1 VLLELRLS
9 SFTKANTYYSGGNF
23 MGTSRFSMKKALSFT
38 QFAALSLVIGGSALA
53 ATGAIS
59 LSDVNQKVATL
70 VAPFNDQKTAMDF
83 SFTRLAVDEVRA
95 TEFGFKGYFVKTGT
109 NNEVT
114 LDIPTAE
121 YSFGDGTN
129 PTAKLSLSL
138 KFDVVKALGQKLINE
153 FSEGLE
159 DLVVDSAKGYTEE
172 YGTAATIDAKVSEK
186 KVDANGDVE
195 AVKMSLSAKVDL
207 AQLPA
212 EKPVA
217 ETEFKSLDLEISGS
231 RDGFE
236 ISATVV
242 LNPEYKRFLV
252 GDDGLKEYVE
262 KLLADDQEAYAELSQ
277 FLAILNSVAAWIAEM
292 DANKSPFA
300 F

>member
-1 VLLELRLS
+1 
-9 SFTKANTYYSGGNF
+9 
-23 MGTSRFSMKKALSFT
+23 MGASRFSLKTATSVTKFVV
-38 QFAALSLVIGGSALA
+38 LSLVVGGSAVA
-53 ATGAIS
+53 ATVS
-59 LSDVNQKVATL
+59 LQDVNQKVATL
-70 VAPFNDQKTAMDF
+70 VAPFNDQKTAIDF

-95 TEFGFKGYFVKTGT
+95 TDFGFKGYFVKTGT

-121 YSFGDGTN
+121 YTYGDGTN

-153 FSEGLE
+153 FSTELE
-159 DLVVDSAKGYTEE
+159 DVVVDSAKGYTEE
-172 YGTAATIDAKVSEK
+172 YGTAATIDAKVVEK

-195 AVKMSLSAKVDL
+195 SVKMSLLAKVDMT
-207 AQLPA
+207 QLPA
-212 EKPVA
+212 EKPVS
-217 ETEFKSLDLEISGS
+217 ETEFKSIDLMVSGS

-262 KLLADDQEAYAELSQ
+262 KLLADDQDAYMELSQ
-277 FLAILNSVAAWIAEM
+277 FLAILNSAAAWIAEM

>member
-1 VLLELRLS
+1 
-9 SFTKANTYYSGGNF
+9 
-23 MGTSRFSMKKALSFT
+23 MGASRFSLKTATSVTK
-38 QFAALSLVIGGSALA
+38 FAVLSLVVGGSAVA
-53 ATGAIS
+53 ATVS
-59 LSDVNQKVATL
+59 LQDVNQKVATL
-70 VAPFNDQKTAMDF
+70 VAPFNDQKTAIDF

-95 TEFGFKGYFVKTGT
+95 TDFGFKGYFVKTGT

-121 YSFGDGTN
+121 YTYGDGTN

-153 FSEGLE
+153 FSTELE
-159 DLVVDSAKGYTEE
+159 DVVVDSAKGYTEE
-172 YGTAATIDAKVSEK
+172 YGTAATIDAKVVEK

-195 AVKMSLSAKVDL
+195 SVKMSLLAKVDMT
-207 AQLPA
+207 QLPA
-212 EKPVA
+212 EKPVS
-217 ETEFKSLDLEISGS
+217 ETEFKSIDLMVSGS

-262 KLLADDQEAYAELSQ
+262 KLLADDQDAYMELSQ
-277 FLAILNSVAAWIAEM
+277 FLAILNSAAAWIAEM

>member
-1 VLLELRLS
+1 
-9 SFTKANTYYSGGNF
+9 
-23 MGTSRFSMKKALSFT
+23 MGASRFSLKTATSVTK
-38 QFAALSLVIGGSALA
+38 FAVLSLVVGGSAVA
-53 ATGAIS
+53 ATVS
-59 LSDVNQKVATL
+59 LQDVNQKVATL
-70 VAPFNDQKTAMDF
+70 VAPFNDQKTAIDF

-95 TEFGFKGYFVKTGT
+95 TDFGFKGYFVKTGT

-121 YSFGDGTN
+121 YTYGDGTN

-153 FSEGLE
+153 FSTELE
-159 DLVVDSAKGYTEE
+159 DVVVDSAKGYTEE
-172 YGTAATIDAKVSEK
+172 YGTAATIDAKVVEK

-195 AVKMSLSAKVDL
+195 SVKMSLLAKVDMT
-207 AQLPA
+207 QLPA
-212 EKPVA
+212 EKPVS
-217 ETEFKSLDLEISGS
+217 ETEFKSIDLMVSGS

-262 KLLADDQEAYAELSQ
+262 KLLADDQDAYMELSQ
-277 FLAILNSVAAWIAEM
+277 FLAVLNSAAAWIAEM